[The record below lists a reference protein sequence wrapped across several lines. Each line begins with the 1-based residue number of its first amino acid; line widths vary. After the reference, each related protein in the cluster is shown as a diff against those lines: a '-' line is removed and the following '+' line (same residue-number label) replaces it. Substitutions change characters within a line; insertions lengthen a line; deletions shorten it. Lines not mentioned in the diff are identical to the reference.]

1 MCHLGCVFIHTRF
14 TLHVHDMKRFDFFRR
29 PLLRQNE
36 NSLIF
41 LVAASQVFRHL
52 NYMVSAILVVGLQY
66 LQRCWKLDGLSQ
78 QLDYDIYFGL
88 LLETR
93 MKNPSR

>member
-14 TLHVHDMKRFDFFRR
+14 TLHVQDMKRFDFFRR

-36 NSLIF
+36 NTLIF
-41 LVAASQVFRHL
+41 LVASQVFRNL

-66 LQRCWKLDGLSQ
+66 LQRCCKLDRLSQ
-78 QLDYDIYFGL
+78 QLYYELYFGL
-88 LLETR
+88 LLETT

>member
-14 TLHVHDMKRFDFFRR
+14 TLHVQDMKRFDFVRR

-36 NSLIF
+36 NTLIF
-41 LVAASQVFRHL
+41 LVASQVFRNL
-52 NYMVSAILVVGLQY
+52 NYMVSAIRVVGLQY
-66 LQRCWKLDGLSQ
+66 LQRCCKLDRLSQ
-78 QLDYDIYFGL
+78 QLCYELYFGL
-88 LLETR
+88 LLETT